1 MNFLLLHNQ
10 LKWTIFFYMFLDD
23 INDYHLFLI
32 HKKKKK
38 KLPVFVFSAIEKI
51 NQTKEKNQ
59 AD

>member
-1 MNFLLLHNQ
+1 
-10 LKWTIFFYMFLDD
+10 MFLDD